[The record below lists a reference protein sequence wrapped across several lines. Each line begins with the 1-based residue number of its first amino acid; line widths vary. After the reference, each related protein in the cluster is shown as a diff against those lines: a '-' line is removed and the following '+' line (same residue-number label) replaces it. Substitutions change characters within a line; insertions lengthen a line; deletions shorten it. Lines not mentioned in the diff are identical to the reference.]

1 MVKYVRKTNVF
12 NVGYHLI
19 FCPKYRKPY
28 LFKFVPLIKKNF
40 YHIAKKLEFKI
51 EEIDI
56 MPDHIHIFIKCQSLK
71 HTIPSIVHMLKGSTS
86 FKIRKR
92 YPFLKKYRAFWSP
105 SYFCETIGN
114 MSENVIRKY
123 IQNQKVNLKST
134 YKYLN
139 MVTKLNISSV
149 NSSRTKYE
157 IITSQL
163 NIIPTCTGKNV
174 SALSKTTS
182 YNINQRY

>member
-1 MVKYVRKTNVF
+1 
-12 NVGYHLI
+12 
-19 FCPKYRKPY
+19 
-28 LFKFVPLIKKNF
+28 
-40 YHIAKKLEFKI
+40 
-51 EEIDI
+51 

-134 YKYLN
+134 YKYLERCAFY
-139 MVTKLNISSV
+139 V
-149 NSSRTKYE
+149 
-157 IITSQL
+157 
-163 NIIPTCTGKNV
+163 PTYTI
-174 SALSKTTS
+174 SKTTNEL
-182 YNINQRY
+182 YNYFYLLNNQQIKIALL

>member
-12 NVGYHLI
+12 NLGYHLI

-28 LFKFVPLIKKNF
+28 LFRFEPLIKENF
-40 YHIAKKLEFKI
+40 YQIAKKLEFKI

-92 YPFLKKYRAFWSP
+92 YPFLRKYKAFWSP

-123 IQNQKVNLKST
+123 IQNQKINLKST
-134 YKYLN
+134 YKYSN
-139 MVTKLNISSV
+139 IVTQLKISSINSIRIKV
-149 NSSRTKYE
+149 KYINSS
-157 IITSQL
+157 
-163 NIIPTCTGKNV
+163 
-174 SALSKTTS
+174 
-182 YNINQRY
+182 YNKKCKKV